1 MGLVG
6 AKQAELFYLY
16 YQPFAPFLVMLWLWG
31 VNVRVFERSG
41 IRYDACFPAGEHRFL
56 LSSSSI
62 FQIANILSMLVLS
75 SASTFLFYCI
85 QGQLDAAAIHPP
97 LIYSAMLAIVLLPA
111 TVFYRDARRFFAS
124 TAWRVMTPIRT
135 VTWADFLLADI
146 LTSLAKGISD
156 TERAVCALATGPVMA
171 PFSEACS
178 DASWILPFGLA
189 LPYTWRLMQ
198 CLRVHA
204 DTGARSQL
212 WNALKY
218 STAFPV
224 IVLSA
229 VKYHVPLEAWKG
241 FWKPL
246 WLAAALLNSAY
257 SYFWDV
263 ERDWEVSFFTQMVPQ
278 RTLAPKPLL
287 PSPLMYRRSLYLYL
301 MVSNA
306 AMRLAWAYKLS
317 PHLRRNHAAVFAI
330 VLLEV
335 CRRFQWLFV
344 RIEVELRRLQG
355 LKPELGV
362 LVPAQQQHPSS
373 SAEKGDGAPPVV
385 VLATQ
390 ERKF

>member
-1 MGLVG
+1 
-6 AKQAELFYLY
+6 
-16 YQPFAPFLVMLWLWG
+16 
-31 VNVRVFERSG
+31 
-41 IRYDACFPAGEHRFL
+41 
-56 LSSSSI
+56 
-62 FQIANILSMLVLS
+62 
-75 SASTFLFYCI
+75 
-85 QGQLDAAAIHPP
+85 
-97 LIYSAMLAIVLLPA
+97 
-111 TVFYRDARRFFAS
+111 
-124 TAWRVMTPIRT
+124 
-135 VTWADFLLADI
+135 
-146 LTSLAKGISD
+146 
-156 TERAVCALATGPVMA
+156 
-171 PFSEACS
+171 
-178 DASWILPFGLA
+178 
-189 LPYTWRLMQ
+189 
-198 CLRVHA
+198 
-204 DTGARSQL
+204 
-212 WNALKY
+212 
-218 STAFPV
+218 
-224 IVLSA
+224 
-229 VKYHVPLEAWKG
+229 
-241 FWKPL
+241 L